1 LSAGGAGQT
10 VRVRM
15 ANGRIVSG
23 VVNGAGAVELAL

>member
-1 LSAGGAGQT
+1 